1 MPRLL
6 LYLVLLAGLFTVNA
20 QYRTDTTLF
29 RVELR
34 DGNVFKGSIIGD
46 DGTRLIFQTQ
56 TVGILH
62 INKSDIKVIQMA
74 RPDHSDQKPK
84 NYNFLT
90 SSYFNL
96 PSGYGMSR
104 GEVVFKNSML
114 VINHLSV
121 GVTDR
126 FSMGGGTI
134 PFFALGSPNSPIW
147 ITPKYSI
154 PLVANK
160 VNLSLTGIAAGITG
174 FPEVSTLLKGT
185 LTLGPRD
192 RNISLGLAYGFYDGR
207 TFNIPITTLSGL
219 LRTSENHFL
228 MGESYLSSEFR
239 FAFLGGRWQFAHV
252 TMDYGAAIL
261 TDYQNVGGIPWLS
274 FLVPIQL
281 AKTKKP
287 LPFTSTK

>member
-1 MPRLL
+1 MPRLFLFL
-6 LYLVLLAGLFTVNA
+6 LLIAGLFTAQA

-29 RVELR
+29 KVELR

-46 DGTRLIFQTQ
+46 DGSRLIFQTQ
-56 TVGILH
+56 TVGLIH
-62 INKSDIKVIQMA
+62 INKSDIKVIQSIGSEPFA
-74 RPDHSDQKPK
+74 QKPK
-84 NYNFLT
+84 KYNSLT

-96 PSGYGMSR
+96 PSGYGM
-104 GEVVFKNSML
+104 GKHEVVFKNSML

-126 FSMGGGTI
+126 FSMGAGAI
-134 PFFALGSPNSPIW
+134 PLFAFGSPNTPLW

-154 PLVANK
+154 PLVPNK
-160 VNLSLTGIAAGITG
+160 VNLSLTGILAGITDYS
-174 FPEVSTLLKGT
+174 EVSTLLKGT
-185 LTLGPRD
+185 LTLGERE

-207 TFNIPITTLSGL
+207 SFNIPITTLSGL
-219 LRTSENHFL
+219 LRTSNNHYL

-239 FAFLGGRWQFAHV
+239 FAFLGGRWQFDHV

-261 TDYQNVGGIPWLS
+261 TDNQDFGGIPWLS

-281 AKTKKP
+281 SKPKKSFP
-287 LPFTSTK
+287 